1 MTTPPSA
8 GTHVLLV
15 AAGSAVGAVLRFLLD
30 TAAGGGWAALW
41 TLNLAGAALLGL
53 LTGLLAGRRSARWLA
68 PLLGPGLLGGFTTF
82 SAVLVLT
89 VGSTGPVAAVAQLG
103 AMTLLGAL
111 AAWAGLVLARR
122 LHPHGDVPAE
132 ARR

>member
-1 MTTPPSA
+1 MTTPPPT

-30 TAAGGGWAALW
+30 TAAGGGWALW
-41 TLNLAGAALLGL
+41 TLNLTGAALLGL
-53 LTGLLAGRRSARWLA
+53 LTGLLRGHRSGRWLT

-82 SAVLVLT
+82 SAVVVLV
-89 VGSTGPVAAVAQLG
+89 VGSAGPVVAVAQLA

-111 AAWAGLVLARR
+111 AAWAGLVLARLLR
-122 LHPHGDVPAE
+122 RDRDVRAE
-132 ARR
+132 VRR